1 MKNENGM
8 TLTRA
13 EILQNHKESLTRHEN
28 GMVFLSSIREE
39 TGLNEESMKAAREEL
54 KEINESTAD
63 EGLTSEI
70 NTSRN
75 LVRLEDTIR
84 GFHEVLN
91 RHPHGFKGDGTRDH
105 NGLLKGKFIPFTEEE
120 NEAGRKWSVSPK
132 QGKEWALTGRLE
144 SDCWKGE

>member
-13 EILQNHKESLTRHEN
+13 EILQNHKESLTRHEAS
-28 GMVFLSSIREE
+28 MVFLSSIREE
-39 TGLNEESMKAAREEL
+39 TGLNAEAMKAAREEL
-54 KEINESTAD
+54 KEISEATAE

-75 LVRLEDTIR
+75 LVRLDDTIQ
-84 GFHEVLN
+84 GFHEVLS

-105 NGLLKGKFIPFTEEE
+105 NGQLKGKFIPFTEEE
-120 NEAGRKWSVSPK
+120 NEAGQKWAASPK
-132 QGKEWALTGRLE
+132 QGKEWALTGKLE